1 MTLLTSVWPANP
13 FDFFEFFWYPIAD
26 MPTPETEDSDLP
38 RYTRRQIVRA
48 LLYLPA
54 TAALAPLISGCS
66 SPEPPQ
72 TITLVRVIPNDRTE
86 NPTVAGEEW
95 SREEIITLAE
105 SMRADSQ
112 FPLIARA
119 GQILEQNQLGNPS
132 FSLES
137 PLFSDRGIRIFTVA
151 DIDHSTVGAV
161 PMAADISQ
169 NPPTVVATLIPKS
182 EGQKLEVWS
191 GTSLS
196 IDPIRISKAMD
207 SQPDFL
213 LRLYIAKEIYTIR
226 AFDLAINRVY
236 NSVYALYE
244 VPENELLK
252 NALKARLIHWKIP
265 PEGMPLSVLADL
277 WAHHI
282 TLPDYELARERGM
295 LPEDAKSLPFGFDYP
310 SEQFKQTGLLYKDRD
325 GEYRWRN
332 EGTDS
337 FYDQWHRTAIDSWK
351 KSFLRNVF
359 LLQ

>member
-1 MTLLTSVWPANP
+1 MTLLTSVWPVNP
-13 FDFFEFFWYPIAD
+13 FDFFKPFWYPIAD
-26 MPTPETEDSDLP
+26 MPTPESDKPELP
-38 RYTRRQIVRA
+38 LYTRRQI
-48 LLYLPA
+48 LGTLFSLS
-54 TAALAPLISGCS
+54 AAAAAAPLISGCS
-66 SPEPPQ
+66 LPEPDQ
-72 TITLVRVIPNDRTE
+72 TSTSVRVIPNVPTE
-86 NPTVAGEEW
+86 NTTLGEEW
-95 SREEIITLAE
+95 RTEEIIALAE

-112 FPLIARA
+112 FRIIAQA
-119 GQILEQNQLGNPS
+119 GEILHQNQLGNPS
-132 FSLES
+132 FSTES
-137 PLFSDRGIRIFTVA
+137 PLFSDRRIRIFTVEG
-151 DIDHSTVGAV
+151 IDHSTVGAV
-161 PMAADISQ
+161 PMEADISQ

-213 LRLYIAKEIYTIR
+213 LRLYIAKEIYSIR
-226 AFDLAINRVY
+226 AFDLAINREY
-236 NSVYALYE
+236 NSAYALWE
-244 VPENELLK
+244 VPDNELLK
-252 NALKARLIHWKIP
+252 SALKTRLISWKIP

-295 LPEDAKSLPFGFDYP
+295 LPEDAKNLPFGFDYP
-310 SEQFKQTGLLYKDRD
+310 SEQFKQTGLLYKADD
-325 GEYRWRN
+325 GKYRWRN

-359 LLQ
+359 LLV